1 MQRHSARLP
10 LKQMH
15 AVAVLNLIAAPF
27 KLLQDSVETLAIN
40 RTVCRMILL
49 CLVWLN
55 PPRVG
60 SSYMADAGGG

>member
-1 MQRHSARLP
+1 MQRHSAHLP

-40 RTVCRMILL
+40 RTDGRVILL

-60 SSYMADAGGG
+60 SSYMVDVGEG